1 MMLLSLLPFLL
12 IAGSE
17 AATCNPLK
25 STDCSPV
32 KALASSFKETFSEKS
47 EYFSAQHSE
56 NGIDYSD
63 DGLTLTLAKRFDN
76 PGLKSNFYIMFGR
89 VEVVFKAAEGKGV
102 ISSFFLQSDDLD
114 EVDLEWFGGDQY
126 EVQSNYFSKGN
137 TATYDRGEYHPI
149 PNPMADFHTYT
160 LDWTKDSLSWYFD
173 GDLLRTLDSDNSQG
187 YPQSPMALYMGIWA
201 GGDPSNAPGT
211 IDWAGG
217 ETDYSQAPFK
227 MQIQSLI
234 VTDYSTGSEYSYSD
248 QSGKWTAI
256 EAKDGEVNAR
266 ESEAEEEFEKLTDGE
281 TINAASVSFSPES
294 STVASSSEP
303 ATSSVVSSTSSADAT
318 SSQVTSSLESSSAET
333 TSAQVTFSTSV
344 ESSSAETSSE
354 VSSSTETS
362 ETSSSETSS
371 GATSAEVTSRSE
383 SSEASTLNTSTVVSP
398 SETASTVQATS
409 AVQAAA
415 FSQSSQGSTLTASS
429 STSVSESAEAST
441 SGAQST
447 RPDVSTFDNVGVS
460 VFPRKS
466 MISMILSAPLLL
478 ISLTVF

>member
-1 MMLLSLLPFLL
+1 MLATFTTMMLLSLLPFLL
-12 IAGSE
+12 FAGTE

-56 NGIDYSD
+56 TGIDYSD

-76 PGLKSNFYIMFGR
+76 PGLKSNFYIMFGK

-114 EVDLEWFGGDQY
+114 EVDLEWFGGDEY

-173 GDLLRTLDSDNSQG
+173 GDKLRTLESDNSQG

-234 VTDYSTGSEYSYSD
+234 VTDYSTGTEYSYSD
-248 QSGKWTAI
+248 QSGKWTSI
-256 EAKDGEVNAR
+256 EAKDGEVNGR
-266 ESEAEEEFEKLTDGE
+266 ESEAEEEFDKLTNGE
-281 TINAASVSFSPES
+281 SIKAASFSAEP
-294 STVASSSEP
+294 SSSET
-303 ATSSVVSSTSSADAT
+303 ATSTEVSASSEVSSTSSAEAT
-318 SSQVTSSLESSSAET
+318 SSEVTSSSAE
-333 TSAQVTFSTSV
+333 A
-344 ESSSAETSSE
+344 
-354 VSSSTETS
+354 
-362 ETSSSETSS
+362 
-371 GATSAEVTSRSE
+371 
-383 SSEASTLNTSTVVSP
+383 SSEASSTSESSSSTTSSKVTSTSSKSTESSSTSTSTASTDGTSINEASSAISP
-398 SETASTVQATS
+398 SEPASTVQATS
-409 AVQAAA
+409 DIQAAPL
-415 FSQSSQGSTLTASS
+415 SQSGKTTSLFTSS
-429 STSVSESAEAST
+429 SVTAPSSVETSASA
-441 SGAQST
+441 AQTT
-447 RPDVSTFDNVGVS
+447 RPSISSFDNAGVPAIPKKSTFFS
-460 VFPRKS
+460 V
-466 MISMILSAPLLL
+466 LSAPMILMSLVL
-478 ISLTVF
+478 I